1 MGERPTKKMIITVFV
16 ENSNRCE
23 VQRLEFSV
31 SDKGVLETLVRATR
45 EMGLYNPSPIGAED
59 CVYIGYEWH
68 GHHKE
73 IAKKGGHTIV
83 HYDFVTI
90 IYDHEKGC
98 EVHDFADFTKIVGGL
113 LKS

>member
-1 MGERPTKKMIITVFV
+1 MIITVYV
-16 ENSNRCE
+16 SNSSGFE
-23 VQRLEFSV
+23 AQPLGFEI
-31 SDKGVLETLVRATR
+31 SDKGVLEALVRGTR
-45 EMGLYNPSPIGAED
+45 ELGLYNPCPISAED
-59 CVYIGYEWH
+59 CAYLGYGWH

-73 IAKKGGHTIV
+73 IAKNDGHTIV

-90 IYDHEKGC
+90 IYGHEKGC